1 MVKDSGKRSDSEKR
15 SDKKIFTIK
24 GDSIM
29 KITNTEHFGIQ
40 RKIVANMTSESWRDI
55 PHVSFIYEADVD
67 GFFSAYKAL
76 NTQSIDK
83 VTFNTVML
91 KVIAEGLKAA
101 PCMNAHISFDK
112 RLVRG
117 RIDTIEDINISMP
130 MILPNGE
137 MMTVNLRNFENK
149 DLYEMTSYINDIK
162 RRAENTDLNEAMFSV
177 SFNDTIKALKGGHI
191 IKTLCRLIGS
201 KTGKHRVKTLKGRAK
216 KAYNSI
222 PETERLTAYDLEQGT
237 VTVSNIG
244 STYLKQKGA
253 MSLLEIVPPQVCAFG
268 VGAVQKKPVVVTD
281 ANGEDSVEVKRVLP
295 VCIAFDH
302 RALDFGDIV
311 PFMKKLDEIFAN
323 PAILNEWMKNGRK
336 LKIAA

>member
-1 MVKDSGKRSDSEKR
+1 
-15 SDKKIFTIK
+15 
-24 GDSIM
+24 M

-55 PHVSFIYEADVD
+55 PHVSYIYEADVD
-67 GFFSAYKAL
+67 EFFGTYKYL
-76 NTQSIDK
+76 NAQNTEK
-83 VTFNTVML
+83 VTFNTLML
-91 KVIAEGLKAA
+91 KVICEGLKAA

-112 RLVRG
+112 QLVRG
-117 RIDTIEDINISMP
+117 KIDTIEDINISMP

-137 MMTVNLRNFENK
+137 MMTVNLRNFEDK
-149 DLYEMTSYINDIK
+149 SLSEMTSYINDIK

-191 IKTLCRLIGS
+191 VKTLCRLIGS
-201 KTGKHRVKTLKGRAK
+201 KTGKHRVKTLSGKAK
-216 KAYNSI
+216 KAYEAI

-244 STYLKQKGA
+244 STYLGQHGA

-281 ANGEDSVEVKRVLP
+281 ENGEDTVEVKRVLP

-311 PFMKKLDEIFAN
+311 PFMKKLDDIFSH
-323 PAILNEWMKNGRK
+323 PEILNEWMRGEKRLQK
-336 LKIAA
+336 AA